1 MKLIDDWREKLN
13 TLWSVKLAIFTALLA
28 VADQVLALFSGAI
41 PPLTYAVLAAAIIV
55 VRVIAQPK
63 PAAPPAA

>member
-28 VADQVLALFSGAI
+28 IADQVLALFSGVI
-41 PPLTYAVLAAAIIV
+41 PPLTYAFLAAAIIV

-63 PAAPPAA
+63 PTSPPAA